1 MNRSDDYRSN
11 AAPWEG
17 SPAVRRLPARLRRR
31 AVLTLPP
38 ATRPVRISGPAGS

>member
-1 MNRSDDYRSN
+1 MTRNDDYRSN

-38 ATRPVRISGPAGS
+38 VRISGPAGS